1 MTEAYKHQVPIF
13 KAKFQK
19 NNNKLN
25 TYIAEF
31 PFLLNISRNE
41 IVSPDTILLFL
52 LLSYSSRW
60 ANILNYV
67 HSTKPNKNS
76 RNLSYMQKKY
86 PQSSILKNSNKTYA
100 SFCPEM
106 KLPNKASNY
115 SHLKFNVFCPYS
127 LSKQRFSSHN

>member
-1 MTEAYKHQVPIF
+1 MIEAYKHQVPIF

-31 PFLLNISRNE
+31 PFLLNISRIE
-41 IVSPDTILLFL
+41 IVSPDMILLFL

-60 ANILNYV
+60 ANTLNYV
-67 HSTKPNKNS
+67 HSTKPSKNS

-86 PQSSILKNSNKTYA
+86 PQSLILRNSNKTYA
-100 SFCPEM
+100 SFFPEM

-115 SHLKFNVFCPYS
+115 SHLLFNVFCPYS

>member
-25 TYIAEF
+25 THSAEF
-31 PFLLNISRNE
+31 PILLNIFRNE
-41 IVSPDTILLFL
+41 IVSPETPG
-52 LLSYSSRW
+52 YSTRW

-67 HSTKPNKNS
+67 HSTKPSKNS

-86 PQSSILKNSNKTYA
+86 IH
-100 SFCPEM
+100 
-106 KLPNKASNY
+106 
-115 SHLKFNVFCPYS
+115 SH
-127 LSKQRFSSHN
+127 